1 LFEKMLSEKTPSGEK
16 ADRKATGSVGVAGA
30 GLIGRLLA
38 LRLAD
43 QGWQVTLFD
52 RDAPDG
58 AQSCGYAG
66 AGMLSPF
73 SELESAEPIIAQ
85 LGLDSLPLWRKLVT
99 RLAHDNPGR
108 IFMQEAGTLVVA
120 HPLDSTELER
130 FTRHVRAG
138 LQAWQEES
146 AGPGAGENSQSQNAD
161 PATIRWHLSAC
172 DVAAL
177 EPELDGRFSRG
188 IFLPDEGQIDNRRLF
203 AVLQEAL
210 TAHSR
215 VEWIPATTVER
226 VEPGRL
232 VADGQTAHFDW
243 AMDCR
248 GLGAR
253 PAWAPRPAPDGSSSL
268 LRGVRGELLRVR
280 APEVSLN
287 RPIRLMHPRHPLY
300 VVPRPAGH
308 FLIGATSIE
317 SDDRRPMTVQSAM
330 ELLSAALTVHPGFA
344 EATIEEMT
352 VQCRP
357 ALPDNRPRIRFAPG
371 LARVNG
377 LYRHGFL
384 VAPKLVE
391 LIVNRV
397 ENHDTPNGW
406 GGSPYHPLFEEEEPA
421 HAVAC

>member
-1 LFEKMLSEKTPSGEK
+1 MSSDNGQKPEQRP
-16 ADRKATGSVGVAGA
+16 DRKAAGSVGIAGA

-43 QGWQVTLFD
+43 RGWQVTLFD
-52 RDAPDG
+52 RDTPDG

-85 LGLDSLPLWRKLVT
+85 LGLASLPLWRTLVA
-99 RLAHDNPGR
+99 RLAPEGPGR

-120 HPLDSTELER
+120 HPLDGAELER
-130 FTRHVRAG
+130 FARHVRAG
-138 LQAWQEES
+138 LRTWPQKPD
-146 AGPGAGENSQSQNAD
+146 GPEAGEDEQNAD
-161 PATIRWHLSAC
+161 PAAIRWHLSAC
-172 DVAAL
+172 DIAAL
-177 EPELDGRFSRG
+177 EPELNGRFSRG
-188 IFLPDEGQIDNRRLF
+188 IFLPVEGQIDNRRLF
-203 AVLQEAL
+203 TVSQEAL
-210 TAHSR
+210 TSHPQ
-215 VEWIPATTVER
+215 VEWVAATTVER

-232 VADGQTAHFDW
+232 VADGQAVRFDW
-243 AMDCR
+243 AIDCR

-253 PAWAPRPAPDGSSSL
+253 PAWPSRSSPESGQSSL
-268 LRGVRGELLRVR
+268 LRGVRGELLRVH
-280 APEVSLN
+280 APDVSLH
-287 RPIRLMHPRHPLY
+287 RPVRLMHPRHPLY
-300 VVPRPAGH
+300 VVPRPGGH

-317 SDDRRPMTVQSAM
+317 SDDRRPMTVQSAL

-344 EATIEEMT
+344 EATVEEMT

-357 ALPDNRPRIRFAPG
+357 AFPDNRPRIRFAPG
-371 LARVNG
+371 LVRVNG

-391 LIVNRV
+391 LIVEILEFPPSGRG
-397 ENHDTPNGW
+397 EN
-406 GGSPYHPLFEEEEPA
+406 PYETLFEEEEPA